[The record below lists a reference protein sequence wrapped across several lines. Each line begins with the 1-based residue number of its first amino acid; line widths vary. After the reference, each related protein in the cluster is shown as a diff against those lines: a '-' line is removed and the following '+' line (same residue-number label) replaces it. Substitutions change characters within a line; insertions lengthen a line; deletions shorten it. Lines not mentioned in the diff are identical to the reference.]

1 MDFCYAV
8 QAHKNPEQLKRL
20 IDRLDSPN
28 SYFYIHIDLKS
39 DIDKFIKIIGEGREN
54 IYFVEDRLD
63 CIWADFSQVL
73 VSIKLMET
81 ILERH
86 NGEGMYIP
94 LTGQCYPIKPLSHT
108 HQFLEKNKH
117 LNFIEVSK
125 IEKLWNQ
132 QEIFKRL
139 KRYRFNYSSERGQSF
154 HLDTIRDFKTFVI
167 CLKYLRHKLINIPQF
182 VDTFFKRK
190 LKLDLEFYGGN
201 SMFVL
206 NLDTLRRV
214 ITYIR
219 KHQKELYSYFRYT
232 TCADEIFFQTII
244 VDMMKKDPSIQ
255 IVPYDTIHIDWEE
268 FGSSDNMCFRK
279 KHLESLLSRPDY
291 ELTARKFDINED
303 SEILDLLDE
312 HNQYR

>member
-39 DIDKFIKIIGEGREN
+39 DIDKFIKIIGGGREN
-54 IYFVEDRLD
+54 IYFIEDRLD

-94 LTGQCYPIKPLSHT
+94 LTGQCYPIKPLSHI
-108 HQFLEKNKH
+108 HQFLEKNKY

-154 HLDTIRDFKTFVI
+154 HFCDMFKI
-167 CLKYLRHKLINIPQF
+167 
-182 VDTFFKRK
+182 FK
-190 LKLDLEFYGGN
+190 
-201 SMFVL
+201 
-206 NLDTLRRV
+206 
-214 ITYIR
+214 
-219 KHQKELYSYFRYT
+219 
-232 TCADEIFFQTII
+232 A
-244 VDMMKKDPSIQ
+244 
-255 IVPYDTIHIDWEE
+255 
-268 FGSSDNMCFRK
+268 
-279 KHLESLLSRPDY
+279 
-291 ELTARKFDINED
+291 
-303 SEILDLLDE
+303 
-312 HNQYR
+312 

>member
-39 DIDKFIKIIGEGREN
+39 DIDKFIKIIREGREN

-73 VSIKLMET
+73 VSIKLMKT

-94 LTGQCYPIKPLSHT
+94 LTGQCYPIKPLSHI

-139 KRYRFNYSSERGQSF
+139 KRYRFNYSSERGRSF
-154 HLDTIRDFKTFVI
+154 YLDTIRDFKTFVR
-167 CLKYLRHKLINIPQF
+167 CLKCLRHKLINIPQF
-182 VDTFFKRK
+182 VDTFF
-190 LKLDLEFYGGN
+190 
-201 SMFVL
+201 
-206 NLDTLRRV
+206 
-214 ITYIR
+214 
-219 KHQKELYSYFRYT
+219 
-232 TCADEIFFQTII
+232 
-244 VDMMKKDPSIQ
+244 
-255 IVPYDTIHIDWEE
+255 
-268 FGSSDNMCFRK
+268 
-279 KHLESLLSRPDY
+279 
-291 ELTARKFDINED
+291 
-303 SEILDLLDE
+303 
-312 HNQYR
+312 